1 MKRLFVCSGVF
12 ILFCAGF
19 VLCYY
24 LSYER
29 ALQKYNATV
38 QERNEELLAYLL
50 ESSED
55 SNSILSKY
63 GLERI
68 SEKKETGA
76 EESEVIFVDTLQV
89 DTVIPST
96 KYILETYDV
105 VTDTLVTEELVP
117 PGILIGRNREEI
129 IAYMKDYMKTLPL
142 TEYEKGLV
150 SYELKSFSTD
160 KLVMRKTY
168 DMSLLP
174 YKFYVN
180 IVNGYV
186 TVYYSDLETVYEYT
200 HIYAADL
207 SEEARIALNQGIF
220 VKDREELYSLLEG
233 YSS

>member
-1 MKRLFVCSGVF
+1 MKRLFACSGIF

-19 VLCYY
+19 LLCYY
-24 LSYER
+24 FSYEH
-29 ALQKYNATV
+29 ALQKYNTIM
-38 QERNEELLAYLL
+38 QKKNEELLTYLL
-50 ESSED
+50 ENSED
-55 SNSILSKY
+55 SDSLLSKY
-63 GLERI
+63 GLQRI
-68 SEKKETGA
+68 SKEDGTKA

-89 DTVIPST
+89 DTILPST

-105 VTDTLVTEELVP
+105 TTDTLVTEELVP

-129 IAYMKDYMKTLPL
+129 IAYMKDYMQSLPL
-142 TEYEKGLV
+142 TEYEKGLI
-150 SYELKSFSTD
+150 SYELKSFSID
-160 KLVMRKTY
+160 RLVMRKTY
-168 DMSLLP
+168 DASLLP

-180 IVNGYV
+180 IVDGYV
-186 TVYYSDLETVYEYT
+186 TVYYSDLKTVYEYT